1 MAEANNKAD
10 HFVGVDLG
18 GTKILSGV
26 FKNSLEC
33 IGTSKLSTKSQRGV
47 DAVIERIARSV
58 QDAVDEADL
67 NLKQVAGI
75 GIGAAGA
82 VDFAEGRVIFA
93 PNMEG
98 WKDVPLKKDL
108 EKLLGVPVF
117 VENDCNIC
125 ALGVHVTELKAKPRD
140 LIGIFVGTGIG
151 GGLIINGELYGGFN
165 HTAGEI
171 GHMVLDL
178 NGPKCGCGN
187 KGCFEALA
195 SRTAIFQQIKAG
207 IKDGQKTIL
216 TEMLGDD
223 LGDLRSGD
231 LRKAIRRGDKFVARV
246 VETASEYIGIATA
259 NLFLN
264 HGIIAY
270 LQGQRYPRETFNAD
284 LNKVVTGLPL
294 VVMVNRGTAGPAEI
308 VAAAILENARGDV
321 LGDKTFGVGSV
332 QKVIEIP
339 DGSALILSIAKYY
352 TPAGKAIQDTAITP
366 NILVADNNDDFV
378 LPDDDDNSGAPDQP
392 KKQRNLQNDE
402 QLKRAI
408 EVLKNREAKVA
419 SAGK

>member
-1 MAEANNKAD
+1 MAEANSKAEY
-10 HFVGVDLG
+10 FVGVDLG

-33 IGTSKLSTKSQRGV
+33 IGSAKASTKAQRGV
-47 DAVIERIARSV
+47 EAVIERIARCV

-67 NLKQVAGI
+67 SLKQVAGV
-75 GIGAAGA
+75 GIGAPGA

-117 VENDCNIC
+117 VENDCNIS
-125 ALGVHVTELKAKPRD
+125 ALGVHVAELKAKPKH
-140 LIGIFVGTGIG
+140 LIGIFIGTGLG
-151 GGLIINGELYGGFN
+151 GGLIINGELFGGFN

-171 GHMVLDL
+171 GHMVLDV

-223 LGDLRSGD
+223 LSDLRSGD
-231 LRKAIRRGDKFVARV
+231 LRKAIRRGDKFVDKV
-246 VETASEYIGIATA
+246 VETAAEYTGIGVA
-259 NLFLN
+259 NLVNLFSPEVVVL
-264 HGIIAY
+264 GGGVIEALADEMMGVIVETAQDYAMPGTMKGVEIIAS
-270 LQGQRYPRETFNAD
+270 
-284 LNKVVTGLPL
+284 K
-294 VVMVNRGTAGPAEI
+294 
-308 VAAAILENARGDV
+308 
-321 LGDKTFGVGSV
+321 LGDN
-332 QKVIEIP
+332 
-339 DGSALILSIAKYY
+339 
-352 TPAGKAIQDTAITP
+352 AGITG
-366 NILVADNNDDFV
+366 AAV
-378 LPDDDDNSGAPDQP
+378 LAR
-392 KKQRNLQNDE
+392 K
-402 QLKRAI
+402 
-408 EVLKNREAKVA
+408 EAK
-419 SAGK
+419 